1 MKKKYPRTLFKPGE
15 LKTHCYVNESSK
27 SKTQL
32 VLIIGRSK
40 EYAHVERLDRYEGD
54 YVWDCWVFDWNNVK
68 PFYSHELIDL

>member
-15 LKTHCYVNESSK
+15 LKDSIYK
-27 SKTQL
+27 SL
-32 VLIIGRSK
+32 VLVIRRSK
-40 EYAHVERLDRYEGD
+40 KFSSVEHLDTPGGD